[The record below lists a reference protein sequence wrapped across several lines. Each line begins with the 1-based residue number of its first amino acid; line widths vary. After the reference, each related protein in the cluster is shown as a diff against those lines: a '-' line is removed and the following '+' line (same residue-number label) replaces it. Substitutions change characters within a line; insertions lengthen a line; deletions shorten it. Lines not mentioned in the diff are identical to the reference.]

1 MINQLNSFLGQNIIA
16 RPKKYSREDLHRF
29 LDRPDQFEKQLRETS
44 VWLFINSGPY
54 RRVVSYFANMLT
66 LDYLLIPD
74 SKKMKTAAFKRELE
88 KVTRFL
94 DNYNVKHEFNK
105 ITWWLMVFGA
115 FFGVERIEGNS
126 TMIQPLDPDMC
137 KISSLVDG
145 CMTYSVD
152 MSRFDTGVLKLENY
166 HPSFTTMYETYKKT
180 KEKWQEVDDQIAVC
194 FSFYPM
200 FSYTFPPLT
209 SSFVDLYDLDDA
221 KAEAILSDRMAN
233 FRLLV
238 QGIPMKKEP
247 KSDKDLV
254 LSAPTVKMFHG
265 QIENALPENI
275 AIVSTPMP
283 VTPIDLDRTKSKDT
297 DNVIRTEGNVFTSTA
312 AGGVFNSR
320 VDNSISLNRSISADE
335 SLMLSLLR
343 GYERFFRKKLVQISS
358 YLWKFVF
365 LDLTIY
371 NRNEMADAYKNDAQF
386 GMPKSLLAA
395 ARGFTVIDIMNLL
408 SFENDFLNITD
419 SMQPLKSSHVASTN
433 ESGRPSQPLD
443 KLEPKGVEQ
452 VENDAN
458 AGRAK

>member
-1 MINQLNSFLGQNIIA
+1 
-16 RPKKYSREDLHRF
+16 
-29 LDRPDQFEKQLRETS
+29 
-44 VWLFINSGPY
+44 
-54 RRVVSYFANMLT
+54 
-66 LDYLLIPD
+66 
-74 SKKMKTAAFKRELE
+74 
-88 KVTRFL
+88 
-94 DNYNVKHEFNK
+94 
-105 ITWWLMVFGA
+105 
-115 FFGVERIEGNS
+115 
-126 TMIQPLDPDMC
+126 
-137 KISSLVDG
+137 
-145 CMTYSVD
+145 
-152 MSRFDTGVLKLENY
+152 
-166 HPSFTTMYETYKKT
+166 
-180 KEKWQEVDDQIAVC
+180 
-194 FSFYPM
+194 M

-419 SMQPLKSSHVASTN
+419 SMQPLKSSHVTSTN

-458 AGRAK
+458 AGRA